1 MDLGGVLRSW
11 TGSGAGVA
19 RLEDG
24 RMIEQH
30 YSAREIAALLKV
42 DHSTVTRKIAA
53 GDMRGVKIGKRVIV
67 PESEVARFL
76 ELNTLGR
83 PLPLPVRRGV
93 RPLIASL

>member
-11 TGSGAGVA
+11 TGCGAGVA

-30 YSAREIAALLKV
+30 YSPAQLAGLLGV
-42 DHSTVTRKIAA
+42 SLMTISRRVAA
-53 GDMRGVKIGKRVIV
+53 GELEVVRFGGRVLI
-67 PESEVARFL
+67 PESSVQRVLDKCREPVR
-76 ELNTLGR
+76 
-83 PLPLPVRRGV
+83 PLPVRRGV

>member
-1 MDLGGVLRSW
+1 
-11 TGSGAGVA
+11 
-19 RLEDG
+19 
-24 RMIEQH
+24 MIEQH

-76 ELNTLGR
+76 QLNTLGR